1 MSSRPSPQTAG
12 KALSAC
18 LEEKAVIGAVL
29 CDQSVFLELSSMLT
43 ASDFESERLAM
54 IWRACAKLD
63 SNGEPIDTLT
73 VRNRLMADGCQTVT
87 AADLASLSEACLT
100 TANATAYAKAVKAA
114 SVRRAIRDL
123 GREVAEL
130 SGTSAATESI
140 LAEIQD
146 RLISFTQDPGRRG
159 LKPWADFAG
168 RAIKDIEMRRSASGD
183 VLGLATGFPKL
194 DKELT
199 GLHPGE
205 LIVIGARTSVG
216 KTTIGLN
223 MALNVARAGHTVAV
237 FSLEMTDI
245 EVAKK
250 LIASGAGVIQTHMKE
265 GLRDPKAMQRAV
277 DFVLDG
283 LPIYIDDRDGITVQD
298 VRTEC
303 RRLARRLAQE
313 GKTIDLV
320 FVDYLQI
327 MRSARLS
334 QSRYLD
340 IQQVSMGLKGLAKE
354 LRCPVIVPAQLSRD
368 VEKRHGDKDD
378 EPRLSDLRE
387 SGSIEQDADVV
398 LFLWRNKDT
407 EDTSDDMRGR
417 MHTLKVAKQR
427 NGPRDGKI
435 LLWFDRLTSRFIEAD
450 SAEAAAA
457 MEACQ

>member
-1 MSSRPSPQTAG
+1 MSKRPQSAAEG
-12 KALSAC
+12 KVLSAC
-18 LEEKAVIGAVL
+18 LEEKAVVGAVL
-29 CDQSVFLELSSMLT
+29 CDPEVFIELSSLLT
-43 ASDFESERLAM
+43 PSDFESERLATV
-54 IWRACAKLD
+54 WRACAKLD
-63 SNGEPIDTLT
+63 ANGEPIDPLT
-73 VRNRLMADGCQTVT
+73 IRNRLLADGCQTVT
-87 AADLASLSEACLT
+87 AADLATLAEACLT
-100 TANATAYAKAVKAA
+100 TANVTAYAKAVKAA

-123 GREVAEL
+123 GRMVEQL
-130 SGTSAATESI
+130 SSSSVATESI
-140 LAEIQD
+140 LSEIQD
-146 RLISFTQDPGRRG
+146 QLISFAPDNGRRG

-168 RAIKDIEMRRSASGD
+168 RAIKDIEMRRCASGE
-183 VLGLATGFPKL
+183 VLGLTTGFPKL

-223 MALNVARAGHTVAV
+223 MALNAAKAGHTVAV

-250 LIASGAGVIQTHMKE
+250 LIASGAKVIQTHMKE
-265 GLRDPKAMQRAV
+265 GLRDPRAMQRAV
-277 DFVLDG
+277 DFVLQD

-303 RRLARRLAQE
+303 RRLAKRLAQE
-313 GKTIDLV
+313 GKTLDLV

-354 LRCPVIVPAQLSRD
+354 LKCPVIVPAQLSRE
-368 VEKRHGDKDD
+368 VEKRHGDKDA

-387 SGSIEQDADVV
+387 SGAIEQDADVV
-398 LFLWRNKDT
+398 LFLWRNEDT
-407 EDTSDDMRGR
+407 EDTPDDMKGR

-435 LLWFDRLTSRFIEAD
+435 QLWFDRQTSRFLEAD
-450 SAEAAAA
+450 SAEAR
-457 MEACQ
+457 EVFQ